1 LDNSKLQTSWLS
13 AGCVPT
19 YARDWR
25 SRFNDRSSGRDNA
38 GEHLTEIWYWD
49 SYQGQRSAATERGIF
64 DGPDPA
70 IDSGFSFGSG
80 LDAVVL
86 IRHVELLEAPAKYA
100 FEEGLSLTHIR
111 YCEIEVGW
119 LHGFDV
125 FSKVGRAAGVPFE
138 A

>member
-1 LDNSKLQTSWLS
+1 MPGIGVRGSTT
-13 AGCVPT
+13 VPPAAT
-19 YARDWR
+19 TRASTASR
-25 SRFNDRSSGRDNA
+25 SGTGTVTRV
-38 GEHLTEIWYWD
+38 
-49 SYQGQRSAATERGIF
+49 TERGIF

-100 FEEGLSLTHIR
+100 FEEGLSLTHIL

-125 FSKVGRAAGVPFE
+125 FGKLGRAARVPCE
-138 A
+138 G